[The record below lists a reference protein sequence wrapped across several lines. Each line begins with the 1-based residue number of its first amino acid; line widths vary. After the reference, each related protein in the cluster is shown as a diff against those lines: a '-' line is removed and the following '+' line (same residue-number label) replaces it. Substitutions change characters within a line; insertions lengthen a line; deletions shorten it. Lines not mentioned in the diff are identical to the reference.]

1 MKSFQKWFTEHTSDV
16 DETSWL
22 GSNHRDN
29 VRLPGNELPSFK
41 VSIKI
46 GKHSLVY
53 LMELCTLPKVQKL
66 YYLKGALKGEAKR
79 VLSDLPT
86 TGANYDAAIQ
96 LLKD

>member
-1 MKSFQKWFTEHTSDV
+1 MSTRHHGLAQTTVTMFVF
-16 DETSWL
+16 L
-22 GSNHRDN
+22 
-29 VRLPGNELPSFK
+29 ELNFLLLL